1 MTNMNSARVL
11 VVEDEAQ
18 IRSFL
23 RALLLSHDYKCTEVT
38 TADDAIREAAT
49 QRPDILLVDLML
61 PDRSG
66 VEVVKR
72 VREWTTTPIIVL
84 SAKTQETDKIAA
96 LDAGADDY
104 LTKPFSTGELLARLR
119 AAMRRA
125 SVGAAGEEPSF
136 EFGDLHVDL
145 AARRV
150 KVRGEDVQLTPTE
163 YRLLTLLV
171 RHAGRV
177 LTHRQLLKEV
187 WGPRFTAQ
195 THYLRVYMAQLRQ
208 KIELEPAR
216 PKLLVTESGVGYRL
230 RTD

>member
-1 MTNMNSARVL
+1 MVPTNNARVL
-11 VVEDEAQ
+11 VVEDESQ
-18 IRSFL
+18 IRNFI
-23 RALLLSHDYKCTEVT
+23 RALLLSHDYRCFEAT
-38 TADDAIREAAT
+38 TAEEAIREAAM
-49 QRPDILLVDLML
+49 QRPDAILVDLML
-61 PDRSG
+61 PDGSG
-66 VEVVKR
+66 LEVVQR
-72 VREWTTTPIIVL
+72 IREWTTTPIIVL
-84 SAKTQETDKIAA
+84 SARNQEADKIAA

-119 AAMRRA
+119 AALRRA
-125 SVGAAGEEPSF
+125 AVGAAGEEPSF

-145 AARRV
+145 ATRRV
-150 KVRGEDVQLTPTE
+150 RVRGDEIQLTPTE

-208 KIELEPAR
+208 KIEQEPAR

-230 RTD
+230 RID